1 MKLGEEEIGF
11 CLRFTVPETKRNNT
25 DLNDFKQS
33 STKLIM
39 YDILKLNFVRTNL
52 VTHKKNPNEEYFSQL
67 KNMTPTITTVDANTE
82 VVHKK
87 GKKNKNKKKN
97 NNEQNY
103 EENEEEEYYEAPNQN
118 FNNIQYNNN
127 IQSNNN
133 QNKDRKNLY
142 HYKTDY
148 NQNNKNVSNKMNQEN
163 KTCYFL

>member
-1 MKLGEEEIGF
+1 MRDIIIITCGTSGLGLELVKQSMKKDFNLLITKMKLGEEEIGF

-39 YDILKLNFVRTNL
+39 YDILKLNFVRTHL
-52 VTHKKNPNEEYFSQL
+52 VTQKKNPNEEYFSQL

-97 NNEQNY
+97 NNN
-103 EENEEEEYYEAPNQN
+103 NSGDEEEED
-118 FNNIQYNNN
+118 
-127 IQSNNN
+127 
-133 QNKDRKNLY
+133 K
-142 HYKTDY
+142 
-148 NQNNKNVSNKMNQEN
+148 
-163 KTCYFL
+163 